1 VRFVLC
7 FYYSP
12 VASQRPEKTEM
23 EAFTELT
30 ETPDFIVAKVNGATH
45 RTVGSVTWFG
55 SLLERN
61 NRAKDGDRTL
71 ETILGGCVLFGLE
84 SLSLLD

>member
-1 VRFVLC
+1 
-7 FYYSP
+7 
-12 VASQRPEKTEM
+12 M
-23 EAFTELT
+23 EAFIELT
-30 ETPDFIVAKVNGATH
+30 ETPDFIVAKVNGTTH
-45 RTVGSVTWFG
+45 RTVGSVTWFS

-71 ETILGGCVLFGLE
+71 EKIFSGCVLFGLE

>member
-1 VRFVLC
+1 
-7 FYYSP
+7 
-12 VASQRPEKTEM
+12 M
-23 EAFTELT
+23 EAFIELT

-45 RTVGSVTWFG
+45 RTVGSITWFG

-71 ETILGGCVLFGLE
+71 ETILGSCVLFGLE